1 MGRMERPS
9 FQLSVA
15 GMLGLIACIA
25 LNIWLF
31 RFGALLGLVGLNI
44 TKHVMIAYL
53 CQVLG
58 VDKRKGTDRP
68 SPFPGSRTRPA
79 GPLIPN
85 GPALRATGPGFSS
98 FRVGAKRP
106 AG

>member
-1 MGRMERPS
+1 MTGMERPS

-58 VDKRKGTDRP
+58 VDRRKGTDRP
-68 SPFPGSRTRPA
+68 RPSPAP
-79 GPLIPN
+79 
-85 GPALRATGPGFSS
+85 ATGQ
-98 FRVGAKRP
+98 P
-106 AG
+106 AR

>member
-1 MGRMERPS
+1 MERPS
-9 FQLSVA
+9 FQLSIA

-58 VDKRKGTDRP
+58 VDKRKGTERPQP
-68 SPFPGSRTRPA
+68 SPAAPQHQPV
-79 GPLIPN
+79 P
-85 GPALRATGPGFSS
+85 
-98 FRVGAKRP
+98 
-106 AG
+106 

>member
-1 MGRMERPS
+1 MERPS

-15 GMLGLIACIA
+15 AMLGLVACIA

-31 RFGALLGLVGLNI
+31 RFGALLGLVGLNV

-58 VDKRKGTDRP
+58 VDKRKGAALPQP
-68 SPFPGSRTRPA
+68 SSTPSQRLPVP
-79 GPLIPN
+79 
-85 GPALRATGPGFSS
+85 
-98 FRVGAKRP
+98 
-106 AG
+106 

>member
-1 MGRMERPS
+1 MERPS

-15 GMLGLIACIA
+15 AMLGLIACIA

-31 RFGALLGLVGLNI
+31 RFGALLGLVGLNV

-58 VDKRKGTDRP
+58 VDKRKGTPRPRP
-68 SPFPGSRTRPA
+68 SSAPTQRLPVP
-79 GPLIPN
+79 
-85 GPALRATGPGFSS
+85 
-98 FRVGAKRP
+98 
-106 AG
+106 